1 MNYYEDENTE
11 NFVKKYLDIII
22 LAMINNKILHGYQII
37 ADIHSTFGVLLS
49 PGTLY
54 PLLYRFEKEK
64 LVKVVEEK
72 RRKLYQITPIGI
84 EKMERTI
91 ESYQKNMD
99 NIILFINN
107 QK

>member
-1 MNYYEDENTE
+1 MYYYEDENTE

-54 PLLYRFEKEK
+54 PLLYRFEKES

-72 RRKLYQITPIGI
+72 RRKLYQITPMGV
-84 EKMERTI
+84 EKMEKTI
-91 ESYQKNMD
+91 DSYQKNMD